1 MSGRI
6 GTGGTGGSTFGLP
19 EMFGGLYG
27 AGFSIG
33 SAGFSIGSSIIFSIG
48 SVGFGI
54 GCVGGGGGNVGGAVG
69 LTTSGETE
77 GTGGLGISLGGLG
90 ISLGGLV
97 GMGAGGRVGLVSSL
111 DSISTSPD
119 SSGSI
124 GRLSICC
131 GTSIS
136 SSSVIGLS
144 FT

>member
-27 AGFSIG
+27 VGFSIGFSIGFSLGFSIGFSIG
-33 SAGFSIGSSIIFSIG
+33 S
-48 SVGFGI
+48 
-54 GCVGGGGGNVGGAVG
+54 VGGGGGNVGGSVGGSVG
-69 LTTSGETE
+69 LTISGETE

-97 GMGAGGRVGLVSSL
+97 GMGAGGRVGLISSL
-111 DSISTSPD
+111 DSISISTSPD
-119 SSGSI
+119 SSGSM

>member
-6 GTGGTGGSTFGLP
+6 GTGGTGGSTFGFP

-27 AGFSIG
+27 VGFSIG
-33 SAGFSIGSSIIFSIG
+33 FSIGFSLGFSIGFSIG
-48 SVGFGI
+48 F
-54 GCVGGGGGNVGGAVG
+54 VGGGGGNVGGSVGDSVG
-69 LTTSGETE
+69 LTISGETE

-97 GMGAGGRVGLVSSL
+97 GMGAGGRVGLISSL

-119 SSGSI
+119 SSGSM

>member
-6 GTGGTGGSTFGLP
+6 GTGGIGGSTFGLP

-27 AGFSIG
+27 V
-33 SAGFSIGSSIIFSIG
+33 GFSIGSSIDFSIG

-97 GMGAGGRVGLVSSL
+97 GMGAGGRVGRVSSL
-111 DSISTSPD
+111 DSICTSPD

>member
-6 GTGGTGGSTFGLP
+6 GTGGTGVSTFGLP

-27 AGFSIG
+27 VGFSIGFSIGFSLGFSIGFSIG
-33 SAGFSIGSSIIFSIG
+33 S
-48 SVGFGI
+48 
-54 GCVGGGGGNVGGAVG
+54 VGGGGGNVGGSVG
-69 LTTSGETE
+69 LTISGETE

-97 GMGAGGRVGLVSSL
+97 GMGAGGRVGLISSL

-119 SSGSI
+119 SSGSM

>member
-27 AGFSIG
+27 VGFSIGFSIGFSLGFSIGFSIG
-33 SAGFSIGSSIIFSIG
+33 S
-48 SVGFGI
+48 
-54 GCVGGGGGNVGGAVG
+54 VGGGGGNVGGSVGDSVG
-69 LTTSGETE
+69 LTISGETE
-77 GTGGLGISLGGLG
+77 GTGGVGISLGGLG

-119 SSGSI
+119 SSGSM

>member
-27 AGFSIG
+27 VGFSIG
-33 SAGFSIGSSIIFSIG
+33 SAGFSIGFSIG
-48 SVGFGI
+48 SVGFSI

-77 GTGGLGISLGGLG
+77 GTGGLGVSLGGLG

>member
-1 MSGRI
+1 MSGSI

-27 AGFSIG
+27 VGFSIG
-33 SAGFSIGSSIIFSIG
+33 FSIGFSLG
-48 SVGFGI
+48 FSVGFGI

-77 GTGGLGISLGGLG
+77 GAGGLGISLGGLG

-97 GMGAGGRVGLVSSL
+97 GMGAGSGVGLISSL